1 MELDRVVPPS
11 GNLWISGQQ
20 DWLGPV
26 LAGRSLRR
34 AVMTV
39 RSGQVEDLQ
48 QVTQIGD
55 REVGRTIQV
64 GLRPL
69 IGIEHH
75 GLHAGLPRSEDVPV
89 HVVADVHRVLG
100 RHAHPSSA
108 SG

>member
-55 REVGRTIQV
+55 REVGRTI
-64 GLRPL
+64 
-69 IGIEHH
+69 
-75 GLHAGLPRSEDVPV
+75 HAGLPRSEDVPV